1 MQANW
6 LRTSL
11 ALGAAALSLAALTE
25 PLRAADTRPL
35 VVARNMD
42 IVSLDPARSFC
53 DTCQI
58 YLSAAYQT
66 LVTLGPDN
74 KTLVPHLATAWEV
87 SPDQTRFSFKI
98 APNAVF
104 ADGTPVSSADVA
116 WSLMRLKHM
125 KADASFLMDALS
137 AVETPDDKTV
147 VLRTAQPNSEFL
159 QMLASPYAGI
169 INRKLAE
176 ANGARSGETASST
189 DQADAWFFANSA
201 GSGPYKLALYRNG
214 DQLRL
219 VANEKFWGTPAKIPE
234 VIVKQVPDA
243 VAQLQALQA
252 GSADVAMQIDS
263 DTAASSKDPNLVLD
277 SVPSYNF
284 IYLALGVGAKANTVP
299 LTKPVREAIAAAID
313 YQGLIEFTVGGKGKV
328 QPVAIPN
335 GFPGNHDLPVP
346 KQDLALAKA
355 KLAEAGQPNGFT
367 MKAAFPGVNSYGV
380 DLSLMMQKLQ
390 QDLGRVGIK
399 LELEP
404 VTFAVWRERVASEG
418 IPITAS
424 YYAPDY
430 FGTVQYVQFF
440 SMMDGSSWSK
450 RAHATKVDGVINAR
464 EGELLKKALA
474 AGPADSDKIFREI
487 ALEMIGDKVI
497 IPVVSPDLILA
508 ARKGVTGVRYSA
520 CCNLDLSQ
528 IGRQ

>member
-1 MQANW
+1 MRAGQMKAA
-6 LRTSL
+6 L
-11 ALGAAALSLAALTE
+11 ALGVAVSLAGLAAPT
-25 PLRAADTRPL
+25 RAADTRPL

-42 IVSLDPARSFC
+42 ITSLDPARSFC

-58 YLSAAYQT
+58 YLSAVYQT
-66 LVTLGPDN
+66 LVTLAADN
-74 KTLVPHLATAWEV
+74 KTLAPNLATSWEV
-87 SPDQTRFSFKI
+87 SPDQTRFVFKL

-104 ADGTPVSSADVA
+104 SDGAPVTSADVA
-116 WSLMRLKHM
+116 WSLTRLKNM
-125 KADASFLMDALS
+125 KADASFLMEALTG
-137 AVETPDDKTV
+137 VETPDDKTV

-159 QMLASPYAGI
+159 NMLASSYAGI
-169 INRKLAE
+169 INRKVAE
-176 ANGARSGETASST
+176 ANGAAGGENASTA
-189 DQADAWFFANSA
+189 DQADNWFFANSA

-219 VANEKFWGTPAKIPE
+219 VANDKFWGTAPKVAE

-243 VAQLQALQA
+243 VAQLQLLQT
-252 GSADVAMQIDS
+252 GGADVAMQIDP
-263 DTAASSKDPNLVLD
+263 DTAASVKDQNLVLD
-277 SVPSYNF
+277 TVPSYNF
-284 IYLALGVGAKANTVP
+284 IYLALGVGSKANTVP
-299 LTKPVREAIAAAID
+299 LTKPIREAIAAAID
-313 YQGLIEFTVGGKGKV
+313 YQGLIDFTVGGKGRP

-335 GFPGNHDLPVP
+335 GFPGTTDLPIP

-367 MKAAFPGVNSYGV
+367 MKSAFPAVNSYGV

-404 VTFAVWRERVASEG
+404 ITFAVWRERVAKDG

-440 SMMDGSSWSK
+440 SMMPASSWVK
-450 RAHATKVDGVINAR
+450 RSHADKVQGVVNEK
-464 EGELLKKALA
+464 EGALLKQALA
-474 AGPADSDKIFREI
+474 ATPTEAEKIYREI

-508 ARKGVTGVRYSA
+508 SRKGVTGVRYSA
-520 CCNLDLSQ
+520 CCNLALSQ
-528 IGRQ
+528 VGRE